1 MMRLTPKQDA
11 FTRAYVETGNASE
24 AYRRAYTVKRMS
36 PNAIRVEAARLLAHP
51 DIALAIQHSQKA
63 TAEKHEITKDFLV
76 DRLLGIATKAETS
89 ERTYPSAVAALMGVA
104 KITGNIT
111 DKHEHTGRAG
121 GPIETITSTM
131 TPQEAADAY
140 ARTLERDE

>member
-1 MMRLTPKQDA
+1 MKLTPKQEA
-11 FTRAYVETGNASE
+11 FAHAFVETGNASE
-24 AYRRAYTVKRMS
+24 AYRRAYTPKRMS
-36 PNAIRVEAARLLAHP
+36 PNAIRVEAARLLTHP
-51 DIALAIQHSQKA
+51 AIALAIQLSRTT

-76 DRLLGIATKAETS
+76 GRLLGIATKAEES
-89 ERTYPSAVAALMGVA
+89 ERTYSSAVAALMGVA

-111 DKHEHTGRAG
+111 DKHEHMGRAG